1 VWLSAPTES
10 AVTYGELR
18 PFARR
23 RWGLVVP
30 IGAPGLVPL
39 APLAALGVI
48 VQLQVERDDVDTA
61 VAAVLAD
68 LSR

>member
-1 VWLSAPTES
+1 
-10 AVTYGELR
+10 
-18 PFARR
+18 
-23 RWGLVVP
+23 
-30 IGAPGLVPL
+30 VPL